1 VISDDENTSS
11 QACRR
16 KNARQRCSP
25 RTPMHIEHEYFRCG
39 AWTYVAAPDVHRT
52 KGFSFTAKP
61 RTASLSPAR
70 RAGDDM
76 TAV

>member
-39 AWTYVAAPDVHRT
+39 AWTYVSAPDVHRT
-52 KGFSFTAKP
+52 RGF
-61 RTASLSPAR
+61 RSLRNQERHPFHR
-70 RAGDDM
+70 RVEQVM
-76 TAV
+76 T